1 MVVKDPLPMEI
12 DLKSVLEKVEKIVPN
27 HLVYNLECI
36 FVGQFEE
43 LEQREVQAVY
53 LDGAIYVTNEQESEK
68 DLFDD
73 LVHETAHIAEE
84 MAAAELYADGDLE
97 REFLAKREKLFNI
110 LHHEGYNVE
119 KKLYMEPEY
128 SVEFDEF
135 LYRGVGYERL
145 AILAAGLFLTP
156 YAATSLSEY
165 FANGYE
171 HFLMGRANQVGEI
184 SPTLHNKVEQIVTM
198 EI

>member
-1 MVVKDPLPMEI
+1 MTTNLREYIKDSSSVILKRQKEFNIFGGEVYVVVKDPLPMEI

-84 MAAAELYADGDLE
+84 MAAAELYA
-97 REFLAKREKLFNI
+97 
-110 LHHEGYNVE
+110 
-119 KKLYMEPEY
+119 
-128 SVEFDEF
+128 
-135 LYRGVGYERL
+135 
-145 AILAAGLFLTP
+145 
-156 YAATSLSEY
+156 
-165 FANGYE
+165 
-171 HFLMGRANQVGEI
+171 
-184 SPTLHNKVEQIVTM
+184 
-198 EI
+198 